1 MNPIKQWLKSAH
13 YAGQGLLFLLKTERN
28 FQIQTGVVVITTIM
42 GIYFDIT
49 KTEWIFQFICMG
61 IVTGAEAINTA
72 VEKLCDHVTPEQHP
86 QIKRI
91 KDMAAGGVAVLT
103 AFAFFIGILIY
114 YPYIFN

>member
-1 MNPIKQWLKSAH
+1 MNPVKQWLKSAH

-28 FQIQTGVVVITTIM
+28 FQIQTGVVVITATWD
-42 GIYFDIT
+42 FTDIT

-72 VEKLCDHVTPEQHP
+72 IEKLCDHVTPEQHP
-86 QIKRI
+86 KIKRV
-91 KDMAAGGVAVLT
+91 KDMAAAGVAVLT

>member
-1 MNPIKQWLKSAH
+1 MNPVKQWLKSVH

-42 GIYFDIT
+42 GLCFDIT
-49 KTEWIFQFICMG
+49 KTEWIFQFICIG

-103 AFAFFIGILIY
+103 AFSFFIGILIY
-114 YPYIFN
+114 YPYIFK

>member
-1 MNPIKQWLKSAH
+1 MNPVKQWLKSEH

-28 FQIQTGVVVITTIM
+28 FQIQTVVVVITTIM
-42 GIYFDIT
+42 GLYFDIT

-72 VEKLCDHVTPEQHP
+72 VEKLCDHVTQEQHP
-86 QIKRI
+86 QIKLT
-91 KDMAAGGVAVLT
+91 KDMAAGGVAVLN

-114 YPYIFN
+114 YPYIIN